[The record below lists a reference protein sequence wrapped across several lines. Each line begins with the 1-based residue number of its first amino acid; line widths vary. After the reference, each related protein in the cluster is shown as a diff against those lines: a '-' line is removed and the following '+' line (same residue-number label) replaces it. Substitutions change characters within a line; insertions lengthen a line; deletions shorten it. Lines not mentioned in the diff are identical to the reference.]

1 MLLQNVAKGK
11 MSKTK
16 ASLFKIIV
24 VLVLLTIFPRLY
36 RFNNPVAD
44 WHAFRQADTASV
56 TREYV
61 KNGIDLLRPR
71 YQDLSNI
78 QSGKDNLEGW
88 RMVEFP
94 ILNALAA
101 FTIINLPFL
110 NIVAVSRI
118 ISIVFS
124 VGTTVSLYFLVKRI
138 SGKNVA
144 FLSAATFALLPFS
157 VFYGRAIL
165 PEPAMLFFSTGS
177 LLFFTRYL
185 DKKNTLWSYLV
196 SLVFLAL
203 ALLLKPFVAFLGPV
217 YLVLA
222 WQSFGK
228 NIFKHIELILFAGLS
243 FLPLICWRKWVE
255 QFPSGIPANDW
266 LFNSNNIRFRPAW
279 FRWLFYER
287 LTKLFIGFFGW
298 ILLFG
303 NLINTKKKITEL
315 MVYGSWGMGLLL
327 YLVVIATGNVQHDY
341 YQVIMLPFVSV
352 LIGRGAWFFYRY
364 WRKKIGANSA
374 QLATSMIYIL
384 MLLFAWKAVNGY
396 FNVNHWEYIEAGKVV
411 DQNTPADAKVIAP
424 AFGDT
429 IFLFQTNRTGW
440 PIGFEIADKIS
451 KGATHY
457 ITTSYDDESRELEA
471 KYQTI
476 VKNEKYLLLDLTKPI
491 K

>member
-1 MLLQNVAKGK
+1 MPKAKSSALK
-11 MSKTK
+11 VI
-16 ASLFKIIV
+16 LFLI
-24 VLVLLTIFPRLY
+24 LLTIAPRLY
-36 RFNNPVAD
+36 RINNPAAD

-61 KNGIDLLRPR
+61 KNGSIDLLRPK

-94 ILNALAA
+94 IINALVA
-101 FTIINLPFL
+101 FIVINLPFL
-110 NIVAVSRI
+110 DLVLVSRVV
-118 ISIVFS
+118 SIVFS
-124 VGTTVSLYFLVKRI
+124 IGSTVSLYLLVKRI
-138 SGKNVA
+138 SGKNIA
-144 FLSAATFALLPFS
+144 FFSAATFALLPFS

-165 PEPAMLFFSTGS
+165 PEPAMLFFSTS
-177 LLFFTRYL
+177 SMLFFTKYL
-185 DKKNTLWSYLV
+185 DQKNTLWSYLL
-196 SLVFLAL
+196 SLSFLAM

-217 YLVLA
+217 YLTLA
-222 WQSFGK
+222 VQRFGK
-228 NIFKHIELILFAGLS
+228 DIYKHPELILYAGLS
-243 FLPLICWRKWVE
+243 FAPLIWWRKWVE

-298 ILLFG
+298 VFLLS
-303 NLINTKKKITEL
+303 NLIKYREKISEL
-315 MVYGSWGMGLLL
+315 LVYLSWGVGLLL
-327 YLVVIATGNVQHDY
+327 YLIVIATGNVQHDY
-341 YQVIMLPFVSV
+341 YQIIMLPFVSI
-352 LIGRGAWFFYRY
+352 LIGRGVWLFYRY
-364 WRKKIGANSA
+364 WKKTIGTNSA
-374 QLATSMIYIL
+374 QLATSMVFVL
-384 MLLFAWKAVNGY
+384 MMLFSWKYVNGY
-396 FNVNHWEYIEAGKVV
+396 FNVNHWEYVEAGKIV
-411 DQNTPADAKVIAP
+411 DQNTPENAKVIAP

-440 PIGFEIADKIS
+440 PIGFEIADKIG

-457 ITTSYDDESRELEA
+457 ITTSYDDEARELET

>member
-1 MLLQNVAKGK
+1 
-11 MSKTK
+11 MSKAKT
-16 ASLFKIIV
+16 STLKIV
-24 VLVLLTIFPRLY
+24 LLLVLLTLLPRLY

-61 KNGIDLLRPR
+61 KNGIDLLRPK

-94 ILNALAA
+94 LLNGIAA
-101 FTIINLPFL
+101 FFTINLPFL
-110 NIVAVSRI
+110 SLVWVSRAL
-118 ISIVFS
+118 SILYS
-124 VGTTVSLYFLVKRI
+124 IGATICLYFLVKRI
-138 SGKNVA
+138 SGKSVA
-144 FLSAATFALLPFS
+144 FFSAATFALLPFS
-157 VFYGRAIL
+157 IFYGRAIL

-185 DKKNTLWSYLV
+185 DKKQTILSYFL
-196 SLVFLAL
+196 SILFLAL
-203 ALLLKPFVAFLGPV
+203 ALLLKPFVGFLGPV

-222 WQSFGK
+222 WQKFGK
-228 NIFKHIELILFAGLS
+228 DIYKHIELILFVVLS
-243 FLPLICWRKWVE
+243 FVPFFWWRKWVE

-266 LFNSNNIRFRPAW
+266 LFNSNQIRFRPAW

-298 ILLFG
+298 VFIFA
-303 NLINTKKKITEL
+303 NLIKLKKNLAEI
-315 MVYGSWGMGLLL
+315 VIYGSWGVGLLL
-327 YLVVIATGNVQHDY
+327 YLIIIATGNVQHDY
-341 YQVIMLPFVSV
+341 YQVIMLPFVSI
-352 LIGRGAWFFYRY
+352 LIGRGVWFFYRY
-364 WRKKIGANSA
+364 WKVKIGTNSA
-374 QLATSMIYIL
+374 QLASSMIFVL
-384 MLLFAWKAVNGY
+384 MLVFSWKAVSGY
-396 FNVNHWEYIEAGKVV
+396 FNVNHWEYVEAGAVV
-411 DQNTPADAKVIAP
+411 DQNTPQDAKVIAP

-440 PIGFEIADKIS
+440 PIGFEIDDKIS

-457 ITTSYDDESRELEA
+457 ITTSYDDEARELEK

-476 VKNEKYLLLDLTKPI
+476 VKNEKYLLLDLTKPLE
-491 K
+491 